1 MSVCATCSFGHHL
14 VEGGDLIM
22 RVSPLLIRGSVWYSP
37 LTDHSNESIAA
48 IGDTVTDPINESIA
62 NGDTLIKGIGQGE
75 GANRPT

>member
-1 MSVCATCSFGHHL
+1 
-14 VEGGDLIM
+14 M

-62 NGDTLIKGIGQGE
+62 NGDTLIRWVGQAGRETDLVNESIAIG
-75 GANRPT
+75 